1 VPTPAPRAQPPEP
14 TVLTAWTGTLLR
26 ALTELGVD
34 ARGLAAQAGITNE
47 ELEDPDHRIPLD
59 ASTRLWRAAVAHT
72 GQPTLGLD
80 VSRYVRPGTFHTLG
94 HAVIT
99 SPTLRDALHR
109 VARYSAITADVADAR
124 VEETTSPDGGD
135 VVTLVLTW
143 RPGAERPAFE
153 PVDAVLAAIV
163 RTARFM
169 LDRDVNPHHATLERP
184 APAEGHDATRF
195 AQVFRCPLTFGA
207 ADNRLSFTRAD
218 ADRSVAGGNP
228 EIAKLHDDVTAAYLA
243 RLEPTTTAR
252 LVRRVLPDLLPG
264 GEPSIAATAAA
275 LATSPRTLQRQLQD
289 EGTSYREVLRDVRR
303 DLAIGYLQGGGHS
316 VTEITYL
323 LGFRETAAFS
333 RAFKQWTG
341 SAPSRYRSPTS

>member
-1 VPTPAPRAQPPEP
+1 MPSSLPPASPPEP

-26 ALTELGVD
+26 ALTERGVD
-34 ARGLAAQAGITNE
+34 AAALAHEAGISRDA
-47 ELEDPDHRIPLD
+47 LEDPDHRIPLD
-59 ASTRLWRAAVAHT
+59 ASTRLWHAAVAHT
-72 GQPTLGLD
+72 GEPTLGLD
-80 VSRYVRPGTFHTLG
+80 VSRFVRPGTFHTLG

-124 VEETTSPDGGD
+124 VEEEGD
-135 VVTLVLTW
+135 TVTLVVGW

-169 LDRDVNPHHATLERP
+169 LDRDVNPRHAALERP

-207 ADNRLSFTRAD
+207 PENRLSYALAD
-218 ADRSVAGGNP
+218 AGRSVAGGNP

-243 RLEPTTTAR
+243 RLEPTTTAV
-252 LVRRVLPDLLPG
+252 LVRRALPDLLPG
-264 GEPSIAATAAA
+264 GEPSIVATAAA
-275 LATSPRTLQRQLQD
+275 LATGPRTLQRQLQD

-303 DLAIGYLQGGGHS
+303 DLAIGYLRGGGHS

-323 LGFRETAAFS
+323 LGFSETATFS

-341 SAPSRYRSPTS
+341 QAPSRYRA